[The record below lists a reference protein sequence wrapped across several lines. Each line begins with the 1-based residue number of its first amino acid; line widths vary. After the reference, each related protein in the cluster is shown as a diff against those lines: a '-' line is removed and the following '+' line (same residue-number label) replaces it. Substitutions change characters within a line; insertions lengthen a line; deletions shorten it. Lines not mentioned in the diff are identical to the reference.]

1 MWGKLVLLF
10 KELKGM
16 NLVEEY
22 TAIDK
27 ANGVEFRYSYRLI
40 KKEYKG
46 RTAYGIE
53 IERKD
58 FVGLE
63 NVNLESEKIELIS
76 AHRYKVKQLL
86 AKLYTNQVSP
96 LHLIDIIGSYAD
108 GQAYEFDVEIQEK
121 IVN

>member
-1 MWGKLVLLF
+1 
-10 KELKGM
+10 M

-27 ANGVEFRYSYRLI
+27 TTEVEFRYSYRLI

-46 RTAYGIE
+46 VIAYGIE

-58 FVGLE
+58 YIGLE
-63 NVNLESEKIELIS
+63 NVNLEREGIEIIS
-76 AHRYKVKQLL
+76 VHRHKVKQLL
-86 AKLYTNQVSP
+86 MKLYTNQVSP
-96 LHLIDIIGSYAD
+96 LHLIDIAGSYAD
-108 GQAYEFDVEIQEK
+108 DQAYEFDIAIQEK